1 MSSRNSHTDQNQSLQ
16 RLLAILGCLVL
27 LVCVLAPYNSQ
38 AQTPPTPQN
47 SQATKKSA
55 STNAPAS
62 KKTTAQVAP
71 EQNIPAQEAPKND
84 SDALMKAMIKKV
96 GSSTPEVDLSPV
108 QPTTVTPVNMEVH
121 WRLWKR
127 VATKNQSGEGE
138 LAAFRR
144 DALSLGHYNLPVYS
158 TAVIA
163 FAKAAE
169 QKGDDP
175 TVIAQMYREAT
186 RLAPDLP
193 YAELAYASY
202 LYRNQTAELPAMLGA
217 YVRGIKTAFKS
228 LDTRLA
234 WELKLIVLALIAFL
248 GASFVFLF
256 TQLVRYF
263 GIIAYD
269 ATRLLPHGFS
279 SNQSTIL
286 TIALVVV
293 PGLLL
298 RSPMLSL
305 MILFGLIT
313 IFQQFNER
321 IITAIIFTVLLFLPG
336 IDAHI
341 DNLVSFPGSQAQ
353 QLMHAQYF
361 YCDPACIE
369 QQKQSL
375 QTAETTPLQKY
386 TYALAVYRSGQIDR
400 YDELVAMLSE
410 RSAWPQSMLGHVD
423 NLHAAILIAT
433 AKYQDATPLL
443 DAARAAM
450 PNSAAPSFNIMRV
463 AQLTDQKDAA
473 TRALTEASGRDLYA
487 VTDYIE
493 RERRDINSFL
503 MVPPL
508 PLESFWNNHA
518 IQKTDDISMIQPIWS
533 SLAGERIPLSF
544 SPVFGVI
551 GLIILVLSTPLRY
564 MSRTSTPCPR
574 CGLARDPKDST
585 KMGGHHFCL
594 ACFRTFQSGST
605 LEYKARIHN
614 ETVLGRRNRLQ
625 AALRRTMSLLIPGS
639 GHALAGHALLG
650 FFTIAI
656 LLISILS
663 LWQPMGIWRPS
674 FELFSSNW
682 IGQRTLAWIALST
695 CACIGLY
702 GALHDITPT
711 HPTSPNS
718 RNPS

>member
-1 MSSRNSHTDQNQSLQ
+1 M
-16 RLLAILGCLVL
+16 L
-27 LVCVLAPYNSQ
+27 LVCVLAPFNAH
-38 AQTPPTPQN
+38 AQN
-47 SQATKKSA
+47 
-55 STNAPAS
+55 
-62 KKTTAQVAP
+62 TTAP
-71 EQNIPAQEAPKND
+71 SEQAKPD
-84 SDALMKAMIKKV
+84 SEALMKAMIKKV
-96 GSSTPEVDLSPV
+96 GSSTAEVDLSPV

-158 TAVIA
+158 TAVIT

-193 YAELAYASY
+193 YPELAYASY

-217 YVRGIKTAFKS
+217 YVRGIKTGLQS
-228 LDTRLA
+228 LDTRLS
-234 WELKLIVLALIAFL
+234 WELKLIILALIALL
-248 GASFVFLF
+248 GASFVFLS

-269 ATRLLPHGFS
+269 VTRLLPHGFS
-279 SNQSTIL
+279 SNQSVVL
-286 TIALVVV
+286 TIAIVVV

-305 MILFGLIT
+305 MILFGLIA

-321 IITAIIFTVLLFLPG
+321 IVTAIIFTVLLLLPS

-341 DNLVSFPGSQAQ
+341 DHLVSFPGSQSQ
-353 QLMHAQYF
+353 QLLHAQYF
-361 YCDPACIE
+361 HCDAGCIE

-375 QTAETTPLQKY
+375 QNPEATPLQKY
-386 TYALAVYRSGQIDR
+386 TYALAVYRSGNIASF
-400 YDELVAMLSE
+400 DELITMLAD
-410 RSAWPQSMLGHVD
+410 RSAWPQSMHGHVD
-423 NLHAAILIAT
+423 NLHAVMLIASGNY
-433 AKYQDATPLL
+433 KDASPLL

-450 PNSAAPSFNIMRV
+450 PHSAAPSFNVMRV
-463 AQLTDQKDAA
+463 AQLTDSKDAA
-473 TRALTEASGRDLYA
+473 TRALTEASGRDLNA

-493 RERRDINSFL
+493 RERRDVNSFL
-503 MVPPL
+503 MAPPL
-508 PLESFWNNHA
+508 PRTAFWNHHTT
-518 IQKTDDISMIQPIWS
+518 QKTNDISMIQPIWT

-544 SPVFGVI
+544 SPVFGII
-551 GLIILVLSTPLRY
+551 GLVILAISLPLRK
-564 MSRTSTPCPR
+564 MNRTSTPCPR

-585 KMGGHHFCL
+585 KMAGHHFCL

-605 LEYKARIHN
+605 LEYQARIHN
-614 ETVLGRRNRLQ
+614 ETVLGRRHRLQ
-625 AALRRTMSLLIPGS
+625 AVLRRTTSLLVPGS

-650 FFTIAI
+650 FFTTAI
-656 LLISILS
+656 LLFAALS

-674 FELFSSNW
+674 FEIFSSNW
-682 IGQRTLAWIALST
+682 IGQKTLAWIALSI
-695 CACIGLY
+695 CACIGLN
-702 GALHDITPT
+702 GALRDIAPT
-711 HPTSPNS
+711 HPTSPDS